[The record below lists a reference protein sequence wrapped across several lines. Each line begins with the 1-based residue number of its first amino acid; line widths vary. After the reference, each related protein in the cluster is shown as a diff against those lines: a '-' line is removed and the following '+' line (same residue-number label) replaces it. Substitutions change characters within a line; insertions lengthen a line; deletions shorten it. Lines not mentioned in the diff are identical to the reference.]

1 MFMTLITA
9 ALMSVPFAQQTDTTI
24 PVQPG
29 ARLDL
34 NGLRGEVVVRT
45 WDRNEVRVEASSRDG
60 VEISATRRVVKI
72 RPRSYRGV
80 LRSVDYRLT
89 IPVSMDVEVG
99 GTFLDI
105 DIQGVEGEVRAQ
117 SMSGD
122 VLLKGG
128 REFIKL
134 HSVQGIVECEGA
146 RGRISLSSTNGSV
159 RLADAEGEI
168 AAETIN
174 GSVSLLN
181 VRSGAVEATTVNGEV
196 TYDGTIRDDGYY
208 AFSAHNGGVTVT
220 VPPGANA
227 TVSVS
232 TFSGGFH
239 ADFPITLTE
248 TRGGGK
254 RFSFVLGDGSA
265 RLDLDSFGG
274 TIRLRRR

>member
-9 ALMSVPFAQQTDTTI
+9 ALMSAPFTQQTDTII
-24 PVQPG
+24 PVRPG

-34 NGLRGEVVVRT
+34 NGFRGEVVVRT
-45 WDRNEVRVEASSRDG
+45 WDRNEMRVESPSRDG
-60 VEISATRRVVKI
+60 VEISATRAVVKI

-89 IPVSMDVEVG
+89 IPTSMDVEVS

-117 SMSGD
+117 SVSGD
-122 VLLKGG
+122 VLLRGG
-128 REFIKL
+128 RRFIRL

-159 RLADAEGEI
+159 RLTDAEGEI

-174 GSVSLLN
+174 GNVSLLN
-181 VRSGAVEATTVNGEV
+181 VRSRAVEATTVNGEV
-196 TYDGTIRDDGYY
+196 RYDGTIRDDGRY
-208 AFSAHNGGVTVT
+208 AFSAHNGGITVA

-232 TFSGGFH
+232 TFSGEFE

-274 TIRLRRR
+274 TIRLRRP